1 MYLVTNLVDQYKE
14 MHKDENLYAGSSTQI
29 HKNFIAQFLIE
40 FDCKSILDYGCGK
53 AIQYHKEKLHE
64 SHFRGVMPSLY
75 DPAVEQYSKLPE
87 GTFDAVI
94 STDVLEHIEEEDLP
108 KVIAEI
114 YSKADKFVYLGISN
128 EPASSILPDGRNAH
142 VTQKSLDWW
151 IEQTLPYA
159 DKFTLMYVYGTSKG
173 KAILVNNSI
182 KMRKQYEGRSTL

>member
-1 MYLVTNLVDQYKE
+1 MTNLIDQYKE

-29 HKNFIAQFLIE
+29 HKEFIRQFLIE
-40 FDCKSILDYGCGK
+40 LDCKSILDYGCGK

-64 SHFRGVMPSLY
+64 SHFLGIMPALY
-75 DPAVEQYSKLPE
+75 DPAVEQYSVLPE

-94 STDVLEHIEEEDLP
+94 CTDVLEHIEEEDVGS
-108 KVIAEI
+108 VIKEI

-151 IEQTLPYA
+151 VEQTLPYA
-159 DKFTLMYVYGTSKG
+159 DKFTLMYVYGNQRHG
-173 KAILVNNSI
+173 KALLNQHIV
-182 KMRKQYEGRSTL
+182 KMKRQR